1 MRLVSIL
8 LFKWDGEGAGGDDKP
23 LLLSSHIDVSF
34 ANFFLRNSL
43 KEHILFHSRLVVE
56 RTGLNTRQ
64 SVEFDQDLGFCHCYV
79 HPCGIAAAVLAD
91 KEYPQRVAFS
101 LISKVMLEFTQK
113 YPNQWMSINKD
124 ILFEFPEGDA
134 LLEKYKNPLEVDNI
148 LKVQRDLEQVTDVML
163 KNMNDLLRRGEELDD
178 LIAKTDDLT
187 KTSRDFYRTAKAQN
201 QCCKY
206 Y

>member
-8 LFKWDGEGAGGDDKP
+8 LFKWDGEGGDTPKP
-23 LLLSSHIDVSF
+23 LLLTFHADVSF
-34 ANFFLRNSL
+34 VNFFMRGTV
-43 KEHILFHSRLVVE
+43 KEHILFHSRLIVE
-56 RTGLNTRQ
+56 RTRLNCRQ
-64 SVEFDQDLGFCHCYV
+64 TVELDQDLGFCHCYV

-101 LISKVMLEFTQK
+101 LISKVLLEFTQK
-113 YPNQWMSINKD
+113 YPNEWNSVTQD
-124 ILFEFPEGDA
+124 TQLDFPQGDV
-134 LLEKYKNPLEVDNI
+134 LLAKYQNPLEVDNI
-148 LKVQRDLEQVTDVML
+148 LKVQRDLDEVTGVML